1 MNSYIQ
7 RIPLFDTSVS
17 LNILRLDEIHP
28 FIQGNKYYKLF
39 YNIEYAIKQNLS
51 IVTFGGPYS
60 NHIQATAL
68 ACKKA
73 NITCFGIIRGN
84 NFKYKSSTIIQA
96 EECGMKI
103 IYVDRDTFKDLRT
116 LDNLAIQ
123 SYLTDIQNIESKI
136 HVVPEGGTNQF
147 GIQGAEKIIEEIDVE
162 FDLICCPV
170 GTGGTISGIINSL
183 KGNKELLGFSSL
195 KDEYLTK
202 EVEKFTNNLFTNW
215 KINYDYHFGGY
226 AKWNQDLINYIN
238 EFKVKYN
245 IPLCPIYTGKMMY
258 GINHLVAQN
267 YFKPNTRIL
276 AIHTGGLQ
284 GIEGFN
290 KSNKNILV

>member
-123 SYLTDIQNIESKI
+123 SYLTDIQNIESNI